1 MASDLFLIDDVVSS
15 DIDVDLQFLSD
26 AFSPFSDSPLD
37 FLQAIQD
44 DPVKEKPEDE
54 VEVEAE
60 AQVVE
65 QAVPS
70 VPMLHSS
77 PPSREMESLSLRRS
91 THLAVVENGTG
102 LASGFVGLSGLDAVK
117 PEQRGVSLEECFY
130 NPVFGAH
137 SYGGDE
143 SAARMMQRSF
153 SSHSFDGRRGF
164 LFQPGFNAPPGS
176 PNFQNPIIRSPE
188 NLFFNGHMRRVC
200 SAGDLQTNHRQF
212 SPDAAS
218 FRVGRYS
225 AEERKERIDK
235 YRAKR
240 TQRNF
245 NKTIKYACRK
255 TLADSRPRV
264 RGRFARNDEIEETPK
279 AECFNAYEYE
289 QQPWAHDFHE
299 GGYGGR
305 AVRGGPLYNSYG
317 STPFQ
322 YYGFG

>member
-54 VEVEAE
+54 V
-60 AQVVE
+60 
-65 QAVPS
+65 
-70 VPMLHSS
+70 
-77 PPSREMESLSLRRS
+77 SREMESLSLRRS

-188 NLFFNGHMRRVC
+188 NLFFNGHMRRVV
-200 SAGDLQTNHRQF
+200 ALETYKQF